1 MYRKFLF
8 ILYVVI
14 LLLSFFWS
22 IKFYNYPL
30 QTILVT
36 ISLFFG
42 LLVYKQTIKEIIM
55 NKKYTH
61 LRFYY
66 YYYLSLIIVLVYHDL
81 INHSSSGIL
90 KSISMLIYLTYSI
103 ILVYILEH
111 KKYLLLTLSLFFL
124 VLFIYSIGYIFN
136 FRYGQQIKF
145 FIFENRTNLA
155 WFLLFLYVLTVE
167 NLSKNIRIIQGSIVF
182 GLLLINSSRSPIIVF
197 LIINL
202 YFYKDIFL
210 SNKAYKLKLI
220 ALPLLIFVFYLL
232 SDYFTLATERLLNIT
247 NTDYSSSTGYR
258 LSVIIDSFY
267 YSLENFL
274 GHGYSSFVDIFSE
287 ISNLDLSSK
296 EGEFSADNSFIEI
309 LIDAG
314 WLPFILLILFFYK
327 MFKSENYNIVLI
339 FFLTTLMLFDS
350 IVYNNFWTLLI
361 ISSLIINANNS
372 KFVNKII

>member
-22 IKFYNYPL
+22 IKLYNYPL
-30 QTILVT
+30 QTLLVT

-42 LLVYKQTIKEIIM
+42 LLVYKQSIKEIVM

-61 LRFYY
+61 LRFFYI
-66 YYYLSLIIVLVYHDL
+66 YYLSLIIVLVYHDL

-90 KSISMLIYLTYSI
+90 KAISMLLYLTYSI

-111 KKYLLLTLSLFFL
+111 EKYLLLTLRLFFL
-124 VLFIYSIGYIFN
+124 VLIIYSIGYISN
-136 FRYGQQIKF
+136 FRYGEQIKF

-155 WFLLFLYVLTVE
+155 WFILFLYVITVE
-167 NLSKNIRIIQGSIVF
+167 YLSKNIRIITGSIVL

-202 YFYKDIFL
+202 YFYKDVFL
-210 SNKAYKLKLI
+210 KNKAYKLKLI
-220 ALPLLIFVFYLL
+220 GLPLLIFVFYLL

-247 NTDYSSSTGYR
+247 NTSYSSSTGYR

-274 GHGYSSFVDIFSE
+274 GHGYSSFVDVFSE
-287 ISNLDLSSK
+287 ISSLDLSSK
-296 EGEFSADNSFIEI
+296 EGEFSADNSFMEI

-314 WLPFILLILFFYK
+314 WVPFLLLILFLYK
-327 MFKSENYNIVLI
+327 LFRSESKNMV
-339 FFLTTLMLFDS
+339 FFFFVSTLMLFDS

-361 ISSLIINANNS
+361 ISSLIINANKSNFS
-372 KFVNKII
+372 NKII

>member
-1 MYRKFLF
+1 
-8 ILYVVI
+8 
-14 LLLSFFWS
+14 
-22 IKFYNYPL
+22 
-30 QTILVT
+30 
-36 ISLFFG
+36 
-42 LLVYKQTIKEIIM
+42 
-55 NKKYTH
+55 
-61 LRFYY
+61 
-66 YYYLSLIIVLVYHDL
+66 
-81 INHSSSGIL
+81 
-90 KSISMLIYLTYSI
+90 
-103 ILVYILEH
+103 
-111 KKYLLLTLSLFFL
+111 
-124 VLFIYSIGYIFN
+124 LFIYSIGYIFN